1 MTADRRTVLRT
12 AVQLA
17 ALTAASG
24 FLSACASGTPRRA
37 DAGALAVHPG
47 TLDPQHTTDP
57 AWNGGEGPASPVPSA
72 PPEPQ
77 PAGTESTAG
86 TDPATGAEPPAGAA
100 TPPPTPPAPPTPPVL
115 PPLAAGTPVEV
126 VNGPRT
132 SKFVALTCHGSG
144 DPKQATALLEAAE
157 QRGVKLT
164 VMAVGSWLDQQP
176 QMARRILDAG
186 HELGNHT
193 QNHLDLSTM
202 TAAQVHDEIAQCA
215 ERLQRLTGS
224 IGRWFRPSAAQ
235 YATRTVRE
243 QARAVGY
250 EHVLSFDVDPR
261 DYNDPSAAELQR
273 RVLKSVRG
281 GSVVAL
287 HMGHQCTVD
296 ALPGILDGLAKA
308 GLKPVTASQLCA

>member
-12 AVQLA
+12 AAKLA
-17 ALTAASG
+17 ALTAAG
-24 FLSACASGTPRRA
+24 GLLSSCGTGTPRRA
-37 DAGALAVHPG
+37 ETGTFAAHPG
-47 TLDPQHTTDP
+47 SIDPQHTTDP
-57 AWNGGEGPASPVPSA
+57 AWNGGEGPASPSPTATAEATPTEAA
-72 PPEPQ
+72 P
-77 PAGTESTAG
+77 A
-86 TDPATGAEPPAGAA
+86 AA
-100 TPPPTPPAPPTPPVL
+100 TATAPAPPTPPVL
-115 PPLAAGTPVEV
+115 PPLATGTPYEV
-126 VNGPRT
+126 VHGSRT
-132 SKFVALTCHGSG
+132 GKLVALTCHGSG
-144 DPKQATALLEAAE
+144 DPKLATALLEAAE

-176 QMARRILDAG
+176 QMVRRILDAG

-193 QNHLDLSTM
+193 QNHLDISAM
-202 TAAQVHDEIAQCA
+202 SPDQARAEIAQCA

-235 YATRTVRE
+235 YATSMVRE
-243 QARAVGY
+243 QAKAVGY

-273 RVLKSVRG
+273 RVLNAVRG

-287 HMGHQCTVD
+287 HMSHQCTID
-296 ALPGILDGLAKA
+296 ALPAILDGLAKA

>member
-1 MTADRRTVLRT
+1 M
-12 AVQLA
+12 
-17 ALTAASG
+17 
-24 FLSACASGTPRRA
+24 
-37 DAGALAVHPG
+37 
-47 TLDPQHTTDP
+47 
-57 AWNGGEGPASPVPSA
+57 
-72 PPEPQ
+72 
-77 PAGTESTAG
+77 
-86 TDPATGAEPPAGAA
+86 
-100 TPPPTPPAPPTPPVL
+100 L
-115 PPLAAGTPVEV
+115 PPLAPGTPAEV
-126 VNGPRT
+126 AYGPRT
-132 SKFVALTCHGSG
+132 GKNVALTFHGSG
-144 DPKQATALLEAAE
+144 DPKLATALLEIAE
-157 QRGVKLT
+157 QRGAKLT

-176 QMARRILDAG
+176 QMARRILDGG

-193 QNHLDLSTM
+193 QNHQNISAMAPDQ
-202 TAAQVHDEIAQCA
+202 ARAEIAQCA

-235 YATRTVRE
+235 YATPMVRE

-273 RVLKSVRG
+273 RVLGSAKG

>member
-1 MTADRRTVLRT
+1 MTADRRTVLRAT
-12 AVQLA
+12 ARIAALA
-17 ALTAASG
+17 ATGGLLTA
-24 FLSACASGTPRRA
+24 CGTGTLRRA
-37 DAGALAVHPG
+37 DPGALAAHPG
-47 TLDPQHTTDP
+47 TVDPQHTTDP
-57 AWNGGEGPASPVPSA
+57 AWNGAEGPASPAPTAPAEPGPDGGPTAAAAAAQPSA
-72 PPEPQ
+72 PP
-77 PAGTESTAG
+77 A
-86 TDPATGAEPPAGAA
+86 
-100 TPPPTPPAPPTPPVL
+100 PPVL
-115 PPLAAGTPVEV
+115 PPLAPGTPAEV
-126 VNGPRT
+126 AYGPRT
-132 SKFVALTCHGSG
+132 GRNVALTFHGSG
-144 DPKQATALLEAAE
+144 DPKLATALLEAAE
-157 QRGVKLT
+157 QRGAKVT
-164 VMAVGSWLDQQP
+164 VMVVGSWLDQQP
-176 QMARRILDAG
+176 QMARRILDGG

-193 QNHLDLSTM
+193 QNHLNISAMAPDQ
-202 TAAQVHDEIAQCA
+202 ARAEIAQCA

-235 YATRTVRE
+235 YATPMVRE

-273 RVLKSVRG
+273 RVLNSVRG